1 MKREDTLGWE
11 KGSTEEGGL
20 DRSPEKWPRG
30 TQEHTTRALR
40 KGAETERNE
49 TQLGAPRDE
58 VQDEGGLK
66 GEDCRLRPSTETT
79 KICDQDPKLK

>member
-20 DRSPEKWPRG
+20 DRSPEKWPWG

-40 KGAETERNE
+40 KGADRKNER
-49 TQLGAPRDE
+49 QLGAPPDE

-66 GEDCRLRPSTETT
+66 GEDCRLHPSTETT